1 MAQPASPSRSVRSTS
16 GDDVDDSYYDAP
28 ERMPPTAD
36 AGLPLDDTLRP
47 KSKSK
52 GQPPTPWQ
60 LLRRATTTFSDKI
73 VGNPGTAGGPALQPR
88 GSTDSTRSARA
99 ISPGTAAPP
108 PPAFMADHDLI
119 QSDTGSD
126 SDSPSPSLN
135 QPAEHCSSPPADALE
150 KRKKT
155 LSFGSKKFL
164 DKLNPLKPK
173 PLDAATIDIAP
184 TAVQPRPASI
194 TSSPVTHTPM
204 LPAHSSDRNL
214 SGHVRSDG
222 TIAYTRVR
230 ARHKPTR
237 LLHRLFLAQEVKVD
251 PDTLLPPLSPVP
263 SRYPASQGGSHLE
276 PSISRLSLA
285 SSRTHSLSISS
296 AVPPVPGRPPV
307 LSQPAGSVP
316 PVPLQRIASTHSNM
330 SVASL
335 PRSPLPSPRHSTVQ
349 SRTGTGP
356 HEPVFCL
363 KFSQNGQYLATGGQN
378 AIVKVWQLR
387 DHTKGGSPTNSESHR
402 AKPDANDD
410 ARSVSHS
417 LYSYLERTTRNTNPD
432 ANPATDAGS
441 KTPEDHDS
449 PLPSQITA
457 DSVGIFEDMPYREY
471 TGHTRDILDLSWS
484 RHNFLLSSS
493 MDKTVRL
500 WHVSRSECLC
510 CFHHIDFV
518 TSIAFHPRDDRFFL
532 SGSLDG
538 KVRLWNIPEKK
549 VASWNEMPDGH
560 FITAVGFASK
570 EGTLVAAGSHR
581 GLCVF
586 YDTDGLQYHTQIQV
600 RSTRGRN
607 ARGHKITGIEAMP
620 STSFGE
626 DKLLITSND
635 SRIRLYNMKDK
646 SLERKYKGHTN
657 TSSQIKATFSA
668 DGKRIICGSEDH
680 NVYVWD
686 TQPSVVQKSVY
697 KDKVYYTQTPM
708 LLGSTGG
715 AGTFKKRDR
724 DHVGMEWFAASSHII
739 TAAIFAP
746 PETIQWLAKH
756 GDPLLTQNPRLAL
769 RTGATAKGDV
779 PRSTTAGLD
788 GTGATDSQP
797 PGSADQTSIR
807 SNGASPKLTEGGK
820 PLSKST
826 HRSNSSTSLLTTG
839 IANNDLIITT
849 GYDGIMRVFRCDTR
863 SESVIAAQ
871 SFASRNASQR
881 SVASRMTYNPNAS
894 SVSVLSGLSF
904 GPVGMSRSSSRAGSE
919 ASSVHVTDT
928 TTPISGTHARPGL
941 GQTSAVAA
949 PLPKPTSTG
958 GSPRRHHAPSL
969 LGFLGLSKKK
979 PRDKPLGSSYLV
991 SQGGALP
998 PRRRSVTM
1006 HDQVLGSL
1014 RKAGPTR
1021 ADSDAALPRM
1031 IAPNPPSQLHFK
1043 HSTQSLTSLNGS
1055 QTAAAAEQSSVVSPG
1070 LPRASTGI
1078 EPRRRSASI
1087 HMPSKHSVESKP
1099 VTPAPK
1105 STPRASGRRP
1115 RVTITLHS
1123 SLRQALTPGVE
1134 SPPTTALPGQTLHE
1148 QRATPS
1154 IGSVAHPAP
1163 DTNALLSSRLGAT
1176 TVDKPASSSDCPKC
1190 QSNQL
1195 QVFDVLSSTA
1205 SGVPSKANAAASPPS
1220 KITICLS
1227 CRSLV
1232 E

>member
-1 MAQPASPSRSVRSTS
+1 A
-16 GDDVDDSYYDAP
+16 
-28 ERMPPTAD
+28 
-36 AGLPLDDTLRP
+36 
-47 KSKSK
+47 
-52 GQPPTPWQ
+52 
-60 LLRRATTTFSDKI
+60 
-73 VGNPGTAGGPALQPR
+73 
-88 GSTDSTRSARA
+88 
-99 ISPGTAAPP
+99 
-108 PPAFMADHDLI
+108 
-119 QSDTGSD
+119 
-126 SDSPSPSLN
+126 
-135 QPAEHCSSPPADALE
+135 
-150 KRKKT
+150 
-155 LSFGSKKFL
+155 
-164 DKLNPLKPK
+164 
-173 PLDAATIDIAP
+173 
-184 TAVQPRPASI
+184 
-194 TSSPVTHTPM
+194 
-204 LPAHSSDRNL
+204 
-214 SGHVRSDG
+214 
-222 TIAYTRVR
+222 
-230 ARHKPTR
+230 TR

-251 PDTLLPPLSPVP
+251 PDSHLPPLSPVP
-263 SRYPASQGGSHLE
+263 SRYPASQGGSNIE

-285 SSRTHSLSISS
+285 SSRAHSLSISS
-296 AVPPVPGRPPV
+296 VVPPAPGRAPA
-307 LSQPAGSVP
+307 LSQPTGPVP
-316 PVPLQRIASTHSNM
+316 PVPLKRIASSHSNL

-335 PRSPLPSPRHSTVQ
+335 PRSPLPSPRHSTAL

-356 HEPVFCL
+356 NEPVFCL

-378 AIVKVWQLR
+378 AMVKVWRLR
-387 DHTKGGSPTNSESHR
+387 DHSKGGLPTTTEPHR
-402 AKPDANDD
+402 SKPDPNDD

-417 LYSYLERTTRNTNPD
+417 LYSYLERTTRNGTPD
-432 ANPATDAGS
+432 ADPAADAEA
-441 KTPEDHDS
+441 KAPEDHDS
-449 PLPSQITA
+449 PSSSGLTA
-457 DSVGIFEDMPYREY
+457 DSVGIFEDMPYRVY
-471 TGHTRDILDLSWS
+471 AGHTRDILDLSWS

-500 WHVSRSECLC
+500 WHVSRNECLC

-560 FITAVGFASK
+560 YITAVGFASK

-586 YDTDGLQYHTQIQV
+586 FDTDGLQYHTQIQV

-697 KDKVYYTQTPM
+697 QDKVYYTQTPM

-715 AGTFKKRDR
+715 AGAFKKRDR
-724 DHVGMEWFAASSHII
+724 DHVGMEWFTASSHIV

-746 PETIQWLAKH
+746 PETLQWLAKH

-769 RTGATAKGDV
+769 RTGTVTKGDA
-779 PRSTTAGLD
+779 PRSTTAGLS
-788 GTGATDSQP
+788 GASAVDSQP
-797 PGSADQTSIR
+797 PGSVNQASAR
-807 SNGASPKLTEGGK
+807 SNGASPKLAGGGK
-820 PLSKST
+820 PLSKAG
-826 HRSNSSTSLLTTG
+826 HRSNSSVSLLTTG

-849 GYDGIMRVFRCDTR
+849 GYDGVIRVFRCDTR

-881 SVASRMTYNPNAS
+881 SVASRLTYNPNAS

-919 ASSVHVTDT
+919 AGSVHVTDT
-928 TTPISGTHARPGL
+928 TTSMAGGAHARPGS
-941 GQTSAVAA
+941 GQVSAAA
-949 PLPKPTSTG
+949 TAPPSKPMPMS
-958 GSPRRHHAPSL
+958 GSPRRSHAPSL

-979 PRDKPLGSSYLV
+979 PRDKSHVPPHLFSS
-991 SQGGALP
+991 GGAMP

-1006 HDQVLGSL
+1006 HDQVPGSQH
-1014 RKAGPTR
+1014 KAGPTR
-1021 ADSDAALPRM
+1021 ADSDAAQPTAN
-1031 IAPNPPSQLHFK
+1031 APSSPSQLHFT

-1055 QTAAAAEQSSVVSPG
+1055 QTTVADSNAASPPG
-1070 LPRASTGI
+1070 LPRASTSI

-1087 HMPSKHSVESKP
+1087 HMPSKHHVDSKP
-1099 VTPAPK
+1099 VAPASKGAPRTP
-1105 STPRASGRRP
+1105 GRLP
-1115 RVTITLHS
+1115 RVTTTLHS

-1134 SPPTTALPGQTLHE
+1134 SPPTTALFGQLSPDQPTD
-1148 QRATPS
+1148 QSVGPVAPATPGTS
-1154 IGSVAHPAP
+1154 ALAPSPPVAPTASPSAP
-1163 DTNALLSSRLGAT
+1163 NPG
-1176 TVDKPASSSDCPKC
+1176 CPKC
-1190 QSNQL
+1190 QSHQL

-1205 SGVPSKANAAASPPS
+1205 SGTPPRVTAAANSPS
-1220 KITICLS
+1220 KITICLN
-1227 CRSLV
+1227 CRSMV